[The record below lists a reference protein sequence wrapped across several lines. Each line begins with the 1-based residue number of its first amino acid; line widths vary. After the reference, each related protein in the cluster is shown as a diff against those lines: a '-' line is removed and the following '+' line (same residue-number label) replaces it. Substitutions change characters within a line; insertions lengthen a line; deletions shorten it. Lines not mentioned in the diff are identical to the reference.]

1 MAKIAIQK
9 GHCFRKT
16 GATGT
21 NGEQEFNNK
30 LGNLI
35 AARLKLRGHTP
46 RIFLAD
52 ADPPAGFD
60 AAIALHAD
68 GSVSPQARG
77 ASIGYPDAA
86 RYGQTAHDRGRA
98 LGKAW
103 KQAYQAHGWPG
114 GFRADNYT
122 TGLSKYYGHR
132 RALDAGIPRSLVVE
146 HGFMTNAK
154 DRAWMLDHLERI
166 AQSHVDAV
174 ETVLGHQTESGAT
187 PTPGEYVVQKG
198 DTLFGIAQRFHVNG
212 GWRQLCDLN
221 RSVIGPDCNKIV
233 PGQKLRLH

>member
-35 AARLKLRGHTP
+35 AARLKLRGHTA

-52 ADPPAGFD
+52 ESPPGGFD

-68 GSVSPQARG
+68 GSVSSQARG

-86 RYGQTAHDRGRA
+86 RYGQAAHDRGRA
-98 LGKAW
+98 LGRAW

-122 TGLSKYYGHR
+122 TGLSRYYGHR

-154 DRAWMLDHLERI
+154 DRAWMLDHLQRV

-174 ETVLGHQTESGAT
+174 ETVFDHPAGAAAT
-187 PTPGEYVVQKG
+187 PTSGVYVVQKG

-212 GWRQLCDLN
+212 GWRALCELN
-221 RSVIGPDCNKIV
+221 RNIIGSDCNKIV
-233 PGQKLRLH
+233 PGQKLRLP